1 MMMTTMMMTKVAK
14 NNKPTAATS
23 IKYLTHE
30 TSISQESTL
39 LTCGEHAVPSH
50 GSIKDRK
57 EDLGFGRKREAGD
70 THTLMRV
77 IVRGSGDG
85 TQL

>member
-1 MMMTTMMMTKVAK
+1 M
-14 NNKPTAATS
+14 
-23 IKYLTHE
+23 
-30 TSISQESTL
+30 
-39 LTCGEHAVPSH
+39 PSH

-77 IVRGSGDG
+77 IARGRGDG
-85 TQL
+85 TQP

>member
-1 MMMTTMMMTKVAK
+1 MTMMTTMMIKVAQ
-14 NNKPTAATS
+14 NQTTAETS
-23 IKYLTHE
+23 TKYLTHE
-30 TSISQESTL
+30 TSVSQESTL
-39 LTCGEHAVPSH
+39 LTCGVHAAPSH

-57 EDLGFGRKREAGD
+57 ADLGFGRKREAGD

-77 IVRGSGDG
+77 IARGSGDG